1 MNIGSKYIFREN
13 LPSTNSY
20 AVKLLKNDKVEE
32 GAIIYTNYQS
42 EGKGHAGNTWESE
55 EGKNLLFS
63 LILYPT
69 FLKPSDQF
77 IISKIISLGICD
89 FLRPFT
95 SKVSIKWPNDIYV
108 NNDKIAGILIEGA
121 IIRDEIE
128 YIIAGIG
135 LNINQKVFMNGAP
148 NPVSLSMVTGTDYNT
163 EECLKQLVTHI
174 DKRYQAFLQKKRREI
189 DGEYLDN
196 LYRFGKWCEFSDS
209 NGIYEGKIIGLDR
222 NGRLRIE
229 DHRGRTY
236 EYGFKEVNFH

>member
-20 AVKLLKNDKVEE
+20 AIKLLKNDKVDE
-32 GAIIYTNYQS
+32 GAVIYTNFQS

-69 FLKPSDQF
+69 TLKPTDQF
-77 IISKIISLGICD
+77 IISKTISLGICD
-89 FLRPFT
+89 FLRPYT

-108 NNDKIAGILIEGA
+108 NNDKIAGLLIESA
-121 IIRDEIE
+121 LIRDEIE
-128 YIIAGIG
+128 YMIAGIG
-135 LNINQKVFMNGAP
+135 LNINQKKFLSNAA
-148 NPVSLSMVTGTDYNT
+148 NPVSLSRVTGREFNT
-163 EECLKQLVTHI
+163 VECLKELVLHI
-174 DKRYQAFLQKKRREI
+174 DRRYQDFLLKKRREI
-189 DGEYLDN
+189 DSDYLSN
-196 LYRFGKWCEFSDS
+196 LYRYGKWFEFSDS
-209 NGIYEGKIIGLDR
+209 NGLYEGKIIGIDR

-236 EYGFKEVNFH
+236 EYGFKEVTFL